1 MGRPDPLSAGRS
13 PASPLARVSSGRP
26 AVTGGAQVRGA
37 LARAGLVA
45 ASAALLVS
53 CALPAQPSPGGA
65 VPAAGAS
72 STVTPSVSAGSTTPP
87 SPGQAGQGTPA
98 PSQVKRFV
106 PVRLVLPGGQAARV
120 EPVSTV
126 DGELQVPKDVEHL
139 GWWDGSSWL
148 NDPFGSTVIAGHVDS
163 ATEGLGF
170 FAQLLRVKKGQQV
183 QVRGAAG
190 QRQTFRITSVRTV
203 AQNALADD
211 SRALT
216 QTGEHRLVLITCTGA
231 YRPGRGY
238 ESNLVVT
245 ATQVER

>member
-1 MGRPDPLSAGRS
+1 MARPVGRARCGPFVRLV
-13 PASPLARVSSGRP
+13 LAAA
-26 AVTGGAQVRGA
+26 AVAVVTAC
-37 LARAGLVA
+37 A
-45 ASAALLVS
+45 A
-53 CALPAQPSPGGA
+53 PAQPMAGG
-65 VPAAGAS
+65 PMAGAPATAAPTGS
-72 STVTPSVSAGSTTPP
+72 PTAATPTATTPP
-87 SPGQAGQGTPA
+87 GAAGQGTEA

-106 PVRLVLPGGQAARV
+106 PVELILPGREKAKV

-170 FAQLLRVKKGQQV
+170 FAQLLRVEKGDRV

-190 QRQTFRITSVRTV
+190 QRQTFTVTSVRTV
-203 AQNALADD
+203 KQNALADD

-216 QTGEHRLVLITCTGA
+216 QTGDHRLVLITCTGV
-231 YRPGRGY
+231 YRQGRGY

-245 ATQVER
+245 ATRVSDSR

>member
-1 MGRPDPLSAGRS
+1 MGRSDALISGTTRAPGLLRRVGLIAATVGL
-13 PASPLARVSSGRP
+13 LA
-26 AVTGGAQVRGA
+26 
-37 LARAGLVA
+37 
-45 ASAALLVS
+45 S
-53 CALPAQPSPGGA
+53 CAVPAEPMPGGA
-65 VPAAGAS
+65 APSVGGAPS
-72 STVTPSVSAGSTTPP
+72 ATPSTTAAQPT
-87 SPGQAGQGTPA
+87 PGAAGQGTPA

-106 PVRLVLPGGQAARV
+106 PVQLILPGREAAKV

-170 FAQLLRVKKGQQV
+170 FAQLLRVKRGQQI

-190 QRQTFRITSVRTV
+190 QRQTFRITSVRAV

-245 ATQVER
+245 ASLVESG

>member
-1 MGRPDPLSAGRS
+1 MALLTACAVPAEPRPG
-13 PASPLARVSSGRP
+13 
-26 AVTGGAQVRGA
+26 
-37 LARAGLVA
+37 
-45 ASAALLVS
+45 SAAPTAGGSSSTTGPSGTAPSDTV
-53 CALPAQPSPGGA
+53 QPSPGA
-65 VPAAGAS
+65 
-72 STVTPSVSAGSTTPP
+72 
-87 SPGQAGQGTPA
+87 AGQGTLA
-98 PSQVKRFV
+98 PSQLKRFV
-106 PVRLVLPGGQAARV
+106 PVQLILPGREAARV

-245 ATQVER
+245 ATLVERR

>member
-1 MGRPDPLSAGRS
+1 LISGTTRAPGLLRRVGLIAATVGLL
-13 PASPLARVSSGRP
+13 AS
-26 AVTGGAQVRGA
+26 
-37 LARAGLVA
+37 
-45 ASAALLVS
+45 
-53 CALPAQPSPGGA
+53 CA
-65 VPAAGAS
+65 VPAEPLPS
-72 STVTPSVSAGSTTPP
+72 SAAPSVGGSSSVTPSTTAAQST
-87 SPGQAGQGTPA
+87 PGAAGQGTPA

-106 PVRLVLPGGQAARV
+106 PVQLILPGGEAAKV

-148 NDPFGSTVIAGHVDS
+148 NDPFGSTVVAGHVDS

-170 FAQLLRVKKGQQV
+170 FAQLLRVKRGQQI
-183 QVRGAAG
+183 QVRGGVG
-190 QRQTFRITSVRTV
+190 QRQTFRITSVRAV

-245 ATQVER
+245 ASLVESG

>member
-1 MGRPDPLSAGRS
+1 MGRSDALTAGTT
-13 PASPLARVSSGRP
+13 ARGL
-26 AVTGGAQVRGA
+26 
-37 LARAGLVA
+37 LARAGLIL
-45 ASAALLVS
+45 ASAGLLVS
-53 CALPAQPSPGGA
+53 CAVPAEPLPGAAAPTGGSSSTSVPSASPRPSPGA
-65 VPAAGAS
+65 
-72 STVTPSVSAGSTTPP
+72 
-87 SPGQAGQGTPA
+87 AGQGTLA

-106 PVRLVLPGGQAARV
+106 PVQLILPGREAAKV

-245 ATQVER
+245 ATLVERR